1 MLFDKIKSK
10 RKGKCMSNINAK
22 FYIPLVSLLGVFI
35 YLLNCFNKIS
45 QCSLVFVF
53 LAITTNIISEL
64 YGRKRALIAVAL
76 CIIVSFGLLWNFN
89 YYIHGRVIKGVVFA
103 SFVSVLLSTYCSTSI
118 FSQLKPR
125 CSLNTRNFA
134 SLIMCAVV
142 DGIVMSGFFVNV
154 FSTSKVLSIFYK
166 EVLYKCAYSL
176 TVYICI
182 FLVQKVYGNNGS
194 VRALKN
200 F

>member
-1 MLFDKIKSK
+1 
-10 RKGKCMSNINAK
+10 MSNIKTK
-22 FYIPLVSLLGVFI
+22 FYIPLVSLLGIFI
-35 YLLNCFNKIS
+35 YLLNYFNKIS
-45 QCSLVFVF
+45 QCSLIFVC
-53 LAITTNIISEL
+53 LALTTNIISEL
-64 YGRKRALIAVAL
+64 YSRKKALSAVAL

-103 SFVSVLLSTYCSTSI
+103 SFVSVLLSTYCSTSV

-134 SLIMCAVV
+134 SLIICAVV
-142 DGIVMSGFFVNV
+142 DGIVMSGFFINV
-154 FSTSKVLSIFYK
+154 FSTSRVFSIFYK
-166 EVLYKCAYSL
+166 EVSYKCAYSL

-182 FLVQKVYGNNGS
+182 FLVQKLYGNNWS
-194 VRALKN
+194 IRELKN